1 MQTDLFQLPPFFKA
15 LKPCQNLE
23 RLVLF
28 AQTDPLKRSPDRYD
42 KQLQDSI
49 LPFVKEMPHLVALC
63 LAGFPIDSSV
73 VEEQFMAEVV
83 PDLPSFWFHLG
94 PTLPKA
100 SDISVPRI
108 HHEGIVYP
116 IDPFDAPPH
125 F

>member
-1 MQTDLFQLPPFFKA
+1 MDLSQLPTFFKA

-28 AQTDPLKRSPDRYD
+28 AQTDPLKGSLDRYD

-73 VEEQFMAEVV
+73 VEEQLIVEIV
-83 PDLPSFWFHLG
+83 PDRHSFWFHLG
-94 PTLPKA
+94 PTLN
-100 SDISVPRI
+100 SVSK
-108 HHEGIVYP
+108 Y
-116 IDPFDAPPH
+116 
-125 F
+125 